1 MDSLVYYGIWASV
14 ILAGL
19 GIASIALFGLR
30 SLTFG
35 KVNPVSAVILLI
47 PVVLIVVFYFV
58 IGHWVTAA
66 VWTLFV
72 MFGLALL
79 SLVLSGVRGLFT

>member
-19 GIASIALFGLR
+19 GIASIALFGVR
-30 SLTFG
+30 SLVFG
-35 KVNPVSAVILLI
+35 KVSAVSAVILLI
-47 PVVLIVVFYFV
+47 PVVIIVVFWLLLGNW
-58 IGHWVTAA
+58 ITAA
-66 VWTLFV
+66 IWTLIV

-79 SLVLSGVRGLFT
+79 SLVFSGLRGLFI